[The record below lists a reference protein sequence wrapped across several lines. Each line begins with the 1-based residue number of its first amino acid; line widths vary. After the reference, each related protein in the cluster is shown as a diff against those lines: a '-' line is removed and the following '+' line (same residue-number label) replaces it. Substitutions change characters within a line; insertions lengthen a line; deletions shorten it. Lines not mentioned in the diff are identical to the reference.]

1 MKRWFVLYT
10 KPNQE
15 IKVVDELVR
24 MGIECYCPTIK
35 VVKQYSDRKKKVLKP
50 LMPSYVLVFIE
61 EVNRNNVFSVS
72 GIVRYLFWLGK
83 PALIRDSEV
92 ELMKRYLKG
101 VYESVSLTNFTKG
114 QLYKISEGIFSGKTG
129 KVLETNKNKIKL
141 KLESLG
147 MVVTLKLQAV

>member
-1 MKRWFVLYT
+1 MKKWFVLYT

-24 MGIECYCPTIK
+24 LGIECYCPTIK
-35 VVKQYSDRKKKVLKP
+35 FIKQYSDRKKKVLKP

-83 PALIRDSEV
+83 PAVIRDSEV
-92 ELMKRYLKG
+92 ELMRRYLKG

-129 KVLETNKNKIKL
+129 KVIETNKNKIKL

-147 MVVTLKLQAV
+147 MVVTLKLQAA